1 MPSCR
6 GESRISW
13 HASATT
19 CFTPWTFRRRI
30 VPLTRDWSVGRCRR
44 HIPWPL
50 RQTRQRLCRSLA
62 TPFPRTGP
70 RGLRAGRR
78 LSRGGC
84 PGVAA
89 RARVPSHTSGERRG
103 SRANPAAGSDRRHP
117 AIRQT
122 PPSPSPPGKLRSRRR
137 RRFAVG
143 NRPGLGDESN
153 QPDVAAAADFFCAAV
168 CAMRRPMRE
177 AHSPRPLHDKA
188 TTNPW
193 PQVVA
198 DGAMLRLFR
207 AQGHRRRPLAGGDP
221 SRAAK
226 AMPSTP
232 FRRPSSSPPWA
243 THSFATPAPTACDI
257 RSRYAR
263 YSLFKAEH
271 HDWSGTFSGRSQVGL
286 QLSTEDFYRDF
297 ASRAVPA
304 DVHGILLRVA
314 SIEDT
319 LAGKMKAWRTPERW
333 PSKSIKDLGD
343 IVRLIERLPFAPAL
357 ERPIRDRS
365 APRHHVSRS
374 CLTRITPSRRG
385 CRPRWRPPA
394 GRSRRA

>member
-153 QPDVAAAADFFCAAV
+153 QPDVAAAADFFLRGRLRHAA
-168 CAMRRPMRE
+168 
-177 AHSPRPLHDKA
+177 
-188 TTNPW
+188 
-193 PQVVA
+193 A
-198 DGAMLRLFR
+198 DA
-207 AQGHRRRPLAGGDP
+207 
-221 SRAAK
+221 
-226 AMPSTP
+226 
-232 FRRPSSSPPWA
+232 
-243 THSFATPAPTACDI
+243 
-257 RSRYAR
+257 
-263 YSLFKAEH
+263 
-271 HDWSGTFSGRSQVGL
+271 
-286 QLSTEDFYRDF
+286 
-297 ASRAVPA
+297 
-304 DVHGILLRVA
+304 
-314 SIEDT
+314 
-319 LAGKMKAWRTPERW
+319 
-333 PSKSIKDLGD
+333 
-343 IVRLIERLPFAPAL
+343 
-357 ERPIRDRS
+357 
-365 APRHHVSRS
+365 
-374 CLTRITPSRRG
+374 
-385 CRPRWRPPA
+385 
-394 GRSRRA
+394 